1 MSGQDQSLPA
11 ENTKMSG
18 RSHEMKRPTSK
29 MRQQMAI
36 LFAENTQMSGRSHE
50 MSRQSGKTSG
60 QIAWL
65 QFTLLVKSTRSNNP
79 GACVS

>member
-1 MSGQDQSLPA
+1 
-11 ENTKMSG
+11 
-18 RSHEMKRPTSK
+18 
-29 MRQQMAI
+29 MAI